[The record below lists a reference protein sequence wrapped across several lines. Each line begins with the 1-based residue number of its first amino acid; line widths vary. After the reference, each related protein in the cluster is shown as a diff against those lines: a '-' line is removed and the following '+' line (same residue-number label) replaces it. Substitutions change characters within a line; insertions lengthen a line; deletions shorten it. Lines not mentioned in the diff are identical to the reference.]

1 MISIRT
7 WILSQKVW
15 FLIITRCM
23 QPSGRVSAK
32 HKQWRGATSSAGAV
46 LSTVGTSSPSIKI
59 TTIILHRYSQI
70 HFYIM
75 SSWHKTTIVVHTY
88 NPSTWETETKTE
100 LLKELRVGSGYR
112 DTSLKQS
119 NWTSK
124 SQIKTFS
131 PLSLFFKTYFVQ
143 MLKLCQSPRSHPQR
157 GFQMIC

>member
-1 MISIRT
+1 MIFIRT

-15 FLIITRCM
+15 LPTITSCM
-23 QPSGRVSAK
+23 QHSGRVSAK
-32 HKQWRGATSSAGAV
+32 HKQWKGATSSTGTV
-46 LSTVGTSSPSIKI
+46 LSTVGGSSPSIKI

-70 HFYIM
+70 HFQIM
-75 SSWHKTTIVVHTY
+75 SNWHKTTIVAHTC
-88 NPSTWETETKTE
+88 NPSTWETERGSYIKTCE
-100 LLKELRVGSGYR
+100 SAQATVIPVS
-112 DTSLKQS
+112 KQS

-143 MLKLCQSPRSHPQR
+143 MLKLCQSPLFLPQR